1 MIQKD
6 LNKDEYQKVRDT
18 LRQKRLE
25 RKAEKRRL
33 LKKQQIE
40 GMPD

>member
-6 LNKDEYQKVRDT
+6 LNKDEYQKLRDT